1 MLPVMPSLAVD
12 FAMLIVTA
20 GAVIT
25 VESAMITGWRL
36 EQWGIRR
43 SAHRRC
49 NGARQV
55 RPPSTA
61 AAFVREINDANA
73 TEK

>member
-36 EQWGIRR
+36 EQ
-43 SAHRRC
+43 
-49 NGARQV
+49 
-55 RPPSTA
+55 
-61 AAFVREINDANA
+61 
-73 TEK
+73 